1 MGPGKLPSG
10 LRSPC
15 PHQSGVRCRWEAV
28 AACATP
34 ATYIPQVSWAWDSRG
49 ASTFTL
55 LHSMAGQAQLD
66 AHRACSLALPPATVK
81 PGCVYAIASLHS
93 RCLIAV
99 LSWPERPCAICPL
112 SVAPRLDPQP
122 ARRLLATRFRGTLTT
137 PHIHP
142 SNGMP
147 APDTCPCRWHNVRRL
162 DAPSYNIRF
171 PRVPKSCGCHCLTMD
186 HFSPVSARASTVV
199 RREPAELPQTCG
211 HSRTWQASD
220 SDMVYEIRLCEHP
233 LEAPFNGRWTASVRY
248 QLASSARCIEQAC
261 QIRGSSPRRKRT

>member
-1 MGPGKLPSG
+1 MGPDKLPSG
-10 LRSPC
+10 LRSPR
-15 PHQSGVRCRWEAV
+15 PHQIGVRCRWEAV

-137 PHIHP
+137 PRIRATACLHP
-142 SNGMP
+142 
-147 APDTCPCRWHNVRRL
+147 TL
-162 DAPSYNIRF
+162 
-171 PRVPKSCGCHCLTMD
+171 
-186 HFSPVSARASTVV
+186 ARADGT
-199 RREPAELPQTCG
+199 T
-211 HSRTWQASD
+211 
-220 SDMVYEIRLCEHP
+220 
-233 LEAPFNGRWTASVRY
+233 
-248 QLASSARCIEQAC
+248 
-261 QIRGSSPRRKRT
+261 